1 MTRHTRV
8 RQLHKFRG
16 TKPAIVQNEPIKDA
30 VAFYMGLEDFDASF
44 HKVTLINLKKTYGK
58 TLLGNYRLQKKLQK
72 IEKNQ
77 YGKVPTLWDII
88 DRAKKNPKLLKKYKY
103 HLYEDGEGRFY
114 TYELGRKTIY
124 GFVSDYDNNK
134 RVYFDK
140 LGDKYYG

>member
-16 TKPAIVQNEPIKDA
+16 TKPTIVQNEPIKEA

-58 TLLGNYRLQKKLQK
+58 TLIGNYRLQKKLQK
-72 IEKNQ
+72 IKKQNNGET
-77 YGKVPTLWDII
+77 PLLWNII
-88 DRAKKNPKLLKKYKY
+88 DQARKKPKVLKDNKYY
-103 HLYEDGEGRFY
+103 LYEDGTGRFY

-124 GFVSDYDNNK
+124 GFIDDYDKNT
-134 RVYFDK
+134 RVYFSK
-140 LGDKYYG
+140 TGERYV

>member
-16 TKPAIVQNEPIKDA
+16 TKPTIVVNEPIKDA

-44 HKVTLINLKKTYGK
+44 HTVTTINLKKTYGK

-72 IEKNQ
+72 LKKKYNGQ
-77 YGKVPTLWDII
+77 APLLWKII
-88 DRAKKNPKLLKKYKY
+88 DLAKKNPKVLKDNKYY
-103 HLYEDGEGRFY
+103 LYEDGTGRFY

-124 GFVSDYDNNK
+124 GFISDYDK
-134 RVYFDK
+134 ASYLYFDK
-140 LGDKYYG
+140 LGNKYLG